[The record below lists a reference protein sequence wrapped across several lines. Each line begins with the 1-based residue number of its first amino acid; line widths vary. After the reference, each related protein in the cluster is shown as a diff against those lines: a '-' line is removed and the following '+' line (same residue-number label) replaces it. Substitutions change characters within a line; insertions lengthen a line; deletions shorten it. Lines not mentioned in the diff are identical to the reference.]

1 MKILLFLLLLLIPT
15 TSWATAPFLH
25 PPGTGNNYA
34 PCFPGADHGL
44 YFGNTCLNDFSQGGP
59 GEFFFVNMDLAMAA
73 EQYTQTGSTGIVN
86 YRLNVDL
93 SKATPNPT
101 NDAQMNIFGFQSL
114 LTGGATNL
122 PDTRPFFLDFTYNNA
137 TTDGHVGGVVPSMFA
152 IRSTITTGRLAGL
165 TGVHIES
172 PVYRFV
178 QCLAGANAGVACTDD
193 SECPGSFCSSPELAC
208 VGGPNQGASCSI
220 DQQGGIADSIC
231 PSSFCGKAF
240 VNSLP
245 AGLIIEQQAISPA
258 AGERGFGIKTLGST
272 DDSYFLGRMAIGA
285 FLNEGGDTT
294 LTAAPNAHFL
304 VEGGIAPGD
313 VPVVNS
319 TRPLPYLQYFS
330 NRTELVPAI
339 GNVVV
344 QDLAVN
350 ANYGTTTTLADPHVL
365 GVEQSTVAGSAVGAI
380 ATEGMVN
387 VNCDATAITRGDYLI
402 TSTTA
407 GLCTTNGTTPPP
419 PGALLG
425 RAITSKGAGVGT
437 VDVLLNVGGVSV
449 PTTPTATVTATPT
462 PTITVTPTPTVTVT
476 PTATYPVYILNTPT
490 RTPTVTPTP
499 TSTATLTLGPTPTGP
514 AATRTATPSP
524 TPTSTLSPTPSPSPT
539 APVEIGTSLRID
551 GQYLLVRGENQFA
564 LLQQDTY
571 AAPGGVLIQAAN
583 GLTPLGNVGNNGGAV
598 TLQSGG
604 GTGVATSGAISLL
617 CGTPGSNWVG
627 GDIDLKP
634 SKGTITP
641 FGNRI
646 YFDNAAH
653 LVAKGGSVPTL
664 SSCGTS
670 PSVVVGTDSAG
681 SFTVGSVATG
691 CVLTF
696 NQTWI
701 NAPHC
706 FANDHTSVIAVG
718 TTTTTTTITFDTATL
733 AAISSQ
739 ALDYFCIG
747 NE

>member
-1 MKILLFLLLLLIPT
+1 MKILLLLIMLFIP
-15 TSWATAPFLH
+15 SVSRATVPFLH
-25 PPGTGNNYA
+25 PPGTGNNYS

-44 YFGNTCLNDFSQGGP
+44 YYGNTCLNDFSQGGP

-73 EQYTQTGSTGIVN
+73 EQYTQSGSTGVVN

-93 SKATPNPT
+93 SKATPNPSV
-101 NDAQMNIFGFQSL
+101 DGQMNFFGFQSL

-137 TTDGHVGGVVPSMFA
+137 TSNGHVGGVIPSMFA
-152 IRSTITTGRLAGL
+152 IRSTITTGRLAGI

-193 SECPGSFCSSPELAC
+193 SECPGSICANGELAC
-208 VGGPNQGASCSI
+208 ISGPNQGASCST
-220 DQQGGIADSIC
+220 DQFGGIADSIC

-240 VNSLP
+240 VNSPP
-245 AGLIIEQQAISPA
+245 AGIIIEQQAIAPNS
-258 AGERGFGIKTLGST
+258 GERGFGIKTLGST

-294 LTAAPNAHFL
+294 LTAAPNARFL

-313 VPVVNS
+313 VPAVNS

-380 ATEGMVN
+380 ATEGMVT

-425 RAITSKGAGVGT
+425 RAITSKGAGAGT

-499 TSTATLTLGPTPTGP
+499 TATATLTLGATPTGP

-551 GQYLLVRGENQFA
+551 GQYLLVRGENAFA

-571 AAPGGVLIQAAN
+571 
-583 GLTPLGNVGNNGGAV
+583 GNNAGITIQGGGGIGGF
-598 TLQSGG
+598 SGG
-604 GTGVATSGAISLL
+604 SITLKSGVATGLGVPGAISL
-617 CGTPGSNWVG
+617 TVDGSNPALGNDITFSPAFGSLSGPGGRVYIAVG
-627 GDIDLKP
+627 G
-634 SKGTITP
+634 
-641 FGNRI
+641 
-646 YFDNAAH
+646 H
-653 LVAKGGSVPTL
+653 LVAKGGSVPLL
-664 SSCGTS
+664 SGCGTS
-670 PSVVVGTDSAG
+670 PSVVVGTDTAG
-681 SFTVGSVATG
+681 SFTVGSVATA

-696 NQTWI
+696 NKAWV

-706 FANDHTSVIAVG
+706 FANDHTAVLAVG
-718 TTTTTTTITFDTATL
+718 CTTTTTTITFDTATL

>member
-1 MKILLFLLLLLIPT
+1 MKILLFLMLLLTPRL
-15 TSWATAPFLH
+15 SWATVPFLH
-25 PPGTGNNYA
+25 PPGTGNNYS

-44 YFGNTCLNDFSQGGP
+44 YYGNTCLNDFSQGGP

-93 SKATPNPT
+93 SKATPNPPVGT
-101 NDAQMNIFGFQSL
+101 QMNFFGFQSL
-114 LTGGATNL
+114 LTGGASNL

-137 TTDGHVGGVVPSMFA
+137 TTDGHNGGVIPSMFA
-152 IRSTITTGRLAGL
+152 IHSTVATGRLFGL
-165 TGVHIES
+165 TGIHIES
-172 PVYRFV
+172 PTYRFV

-193 SECPGSFCSSPELAC
+193 SECPGSSCSNGELEC
-208 VGGPNQGASCSI
+208 VGGPNQGASCGNGDS
-220 DQQGGIADSIC
+220 IADSIC

-240 VNSLP
+240 VNSPP
-245 AGLIIEQQAISPA
+245 AGIIIEQQAIAPA
-258 AGERGFGIKTLGST
+258 SNERGFGIKTLGST
-272 DDSYFLGRMAIGA
+272 DDSYFEGRVGVGGLLG
-285 FLNEGGDTT
+285 ESDST
-294 LTAAPNAHFL
+294 LTTAPTTNLF
-304 VEGGIAPGD
+304 VEGGIAPVV
-313 VPVVNS
+313 VPAGNA
-319 TRPLPYLQYFS
+319 TRPLFYLQYFT
-330 NRTELVPAI
+330 NRSEASPAI

-344 QDLAVN
+344 QDLALN

-365 GVEQSTVAGSAVGAI
+365 GVEQSTVAGLLVGAI
-380 ATEGMVN
+380 ATEGMVT

-425 RAITSKGAGVGT
+425 RAITSKGAGAGT

-449 PTTPTATVTATPT
+449 PTTPTSTVTATPT

-499 TSTATLTLGPTPTGP
+499 TPTATLTLGPTPTGP

-524 TPTSTLSPTPSPSPT
+524 TPTSTISPTPSPSPT

-564 LLQQDTY
+564 LLQQDAY
-571 AAPGGVLIQAAN
+571 VNVGGIAITAGN
-583 GLTPLGNVGNNGGAV
+583 GLNPLGGLGAAGGAI
-598 TLQSGG
+598 TLTG
-604 GTGVATSGAISLL
+604 GTATAFG
-617 CGTPGSNWVG
+617 NG
-627 GDIDLKP
+627 GDITLTGGVAAL
-634 SKGTITP
+634 GTGGSIKLNPT
-641 FGNRI
+641 FSGNNTGGRV
-646 YFDNAAH
+646 YLGTGGH
-653 LVAKGGSVPTL
+653 LVASGGSVPLL
-664 SSCGTS
+664 SACGTS
-670 PSVVVGTDSAG
+670 PSAVVGTDTAG
-681 SFTVGSVATG
+681 SFTVGSVATA
-691 CVLTF
+691 CTLTF
-696 NQTWI
+696 NKAWV

-706 FANDHTSVIAVG
+706 FANDHSSVLTVDC
-718 TTTTTTTITFDTATL
+718 TTTATTIVFTTATL
-733 AAISSQ
+733 ANISSQ